1 MSQSNN
7 KKNNVVKIDH
17 NSNRSISEEFAKK
30 FQEENWYLNDCIITA
45 IKTIAKL
52 WLGSEKIND
61 SLEDLSTAKNNWD
74 RSVHANQALKTSN
87 HQLRDL
93 QIFKNTIRALL
104 YRKDLYQQPQKHH
117 TLELGS
123 HKQNFGLY
131 FANNENE
138 LQETIKQAYK
148 NWCEE
153 EYKDNE

>member
-1 MSQSNN
+1 MSKDNI
-7 KKNNVVKIDH
+7 VRLGH
-17 NSNRSISEEFAKK
+17 NSNRSISEELAKK

-45 IKTIAKL
+45 IQTIAKL
-52 WLGSEKIND
+52 WLGTEKIND
-61 SLEDLSTAKNNWD
+61 SLKDLSTAKNNWD
-74 RSVHANQALKTSN
+74 RSVHANQALKTSK

-104 YRKDLYQQPQKHH
+104 DRKDLYHADQKHQ

-123 HKQNFGLY
+123 QKQNFGMY

-138 LQETIKQAYK
+138 LQESMKQAYK